1 MLNHV
6 KVYDKH
12 TEQLVYEGDI
22 EIEDGL
28 FYFPMDANVT
38 PDVLIEVNGC
48 MVEPLRLVSGVGS
61 IRKPR
66 PEPKILKIGYEG
78 DWQDL
83 KECPCCRGNSLSETL
98 DEDYCGNLFQDGVEC
113 DNCGWSTY
121 YLTCSQ
127 QHYLEFLIKQPKN
140 IINKNI

>member
-22 EIEDGL
+22 KIEDGL
-28 FYFPMDANVT
+28 FYFPIGANI
-38 PDVLIEVNGC
+38 PNNILIEVNGC
-48 MVEPLRLVSGVGS
+48 MVEPLGYRS
-61 IRKPR
+61 IIEPK
-66 PEPKILKIGYEG
+66 PEPKKFKIEYKG

-83 KECPCCRGNSLSETL
+83 KECPCCRGNNLSETL

-113 DNCGWSTY
+113 DDCGWSTH

-127 QHYLEFLIKQPKN
+127 KHYLEFLIKQPKN